1 MPRWFPLKL
10 KSEAQSPGGCGKTRR
25 VGFLGAAGSMNWVI
39 GGAIL
44 LAGFTGCR
52 ARVPAVSADAVDEKP
67 PYSFQN
73 LSSPLDSVAFAADDL
88 HGWAVGTGGTILRTS
103 DGGKNWQRTD
113 NIRVKA
119 ELHSVCVS
127 SDGTRA
133 VAVGDFGNVLR
144 TDDGGKSWA
153 GIPVAG
159 IGATLHTVDLSANGR
174 NGWIVGDYGIILRSV
189 DGGLTWQKSE
199 NANTQNL
206 QAVTFSSDDLH
217 GWAVGDDGAML
228 LSTDGGLEWQSAS
241 GIPKS
246 EYLQGVTFLS
256 DGRHGW
262 TVGDYGAVYQSA
274 DGGRNWLKVP
284 NIPSE
289 GYLNSIVFATDGQHG
304 WIGGDY
310 GVLLRTLDGGQ
321 TWKGVYVPTGE
332 DIYTVAFSGDG
343 KRGWAVGDTGA
354 LLITGDGGEAWSEA
368 GGPVDEVGLRSITF
382 AADALHGW
390 AAGDGGLILRSSDGG
405 QKWQETENLPTHA
418 GLKSVAFSADG
429 KHGWAVGE
437 NSTLLRSADGGQS
450 WQKTGDT
457 PGGPKLYSV
466 AFAADAL
473 RGWAVGEKGTILN
486 TADGGQTWQRHP
498 GVPTPLEL
506 DSVAVTSD
514 GMRGWATGQGGT
526 VLRTT
531 NGGQSWEKVQGILT
545 PVALR
550 SVAFAP
556 DGLHGWASGDS
567 GTVLRTADGGLAWET
582 VMAGSPII
590 LSGAVAFADDG
601 RNGWLVGDNGN
612 IMRSADGGAFWWW
625 VSHDAK
631 QGMISSVAV
640 SHDGLHAWASG
651 DRGTLMRT
659 SSSVVDSRPF
669 EGKLSVRLELGG
681 GTVRPVLSVEDRKLP
696 SIGML
701 YGHLDLSGPRASGDM
716 AKAFTRYFVFG
727 QAYEGW
733 KTADLGPGVYTCHV
747 EVFDGWNVVSQDIQ
761 FGSGPWQRIVGFMG
775 WDIVA
780 TQPLEFL
787 KAHGTQNLV
796 LLLVLYCLAIIGLFA
811 FAPSWFV
818 LWHEKAAPLIAAL
831 PIPSKATDKVTQLAG
846 LFLIGRA
853 RALDAVV
860 AEFAPLALAEL
871 ERIPEVAARPKWVAA
886 PLQVEDEVF
895 GQTASPFAESAAAA
909 EGELYVRGLTELK
922 RHLVQ
927 RRWWLSIEGP
937 GGVGK
942 SALAF
947 QIARWFAAPE
957 PQSRL
962 HITQAIPISIRSL
975 KEGLDAEVLAELKRI
990 LDLPRMS
997 PQLSGALLSR
1007 RRVLALIDGISEKAS
1022 DIEALEIGPLNP
1034 SKGAALTHLVV
1045 MTSRRRIQIPDVV
1058 KVLPKAVDLGS
1069 IDEVLSRYLDDVVG
1083 AGRFSPSQ
1091 REAIRESL
1099 KGIMKEISSESGQ
1112 PPQIPMVFVKLII
1125 QRADEVLSKD
1135 EAPGASGSPEASLP
1149 KDLSELVD
1157 AYVASLLEARPEGV
1171 AEANQAR
1178 RAALACIGQDGLPK
1192 LRPLAAYE
1200 ARSLTLAQLEGLVVT
1215 GLMVKDAA
1223 DVGDPRYKFALDP
1236 IAEYLA
1242 AKELVISVR
1251 DGRMTPAQL
1260 KGDCSQFVAVSDVAA
1275 KVALIARALGVAV
1288 G

>member
-1 MPRWFPLKL
+1 MNCVL
-10 KSEAQSPGGCGKTRR
+10 
-25 VGFLGAAGSMNWVI
+25 AA
-39 GGAIL
+39 AL
-44 LAGFTGCR
+44 LLTGFTGCR
-52 ARVPAVSADAVDEKP
+52 ARVSAASPDRVDKAP

-73 LSSPLDSVAFAADDL
+73 LSNPLDAVAFAADDL
-88 HGWAVGTGGTILRTS
+88 HGWAVGTGGTILRSS

-113 NIRVKA
+113 HIPVRA
-119 ELHSVCVS
+119 ELHSVSVS
-127 SDGTRA
+127 SDSTRA

-144 TDDGGKSWA
+144 TDDGGKSWIR
-153 GIPVAG
+153 IPVPG
-159 IGATLHTVDLSANGR
+159 IGAPLNGVALSANGR
-174 NGWIVGDYGIILRSV
+174 TGWIVGNYGIVLRSV
-189 DGGLTWQKSE
+189 DGGLTWRKSE
-199 NANTQNL
+199 NASIQNL
-206 QAVTFSSDDLH
+206 QAVTFSSDDQH

-228 LSTDGGLEWQSAS
+228 LSTDGGQTWQSSS

-246 EYLQGVTFLS
+246 EFMEGVTFLS

-262 TVGDYGAVYQSA
+262 TVGAYGAVYQTA

-289 GYLNSIVFATDGQHG
+289 GYLNSIVFAADGQRG

-310 GVLLRTLDGGQ
+310 GTLLRTIDGGQ
-321 TWKGVYVPTGE
+321 TWQGVGVPTGE
-332 DIYTVAFSGDG
+332 DIYTIAFSADG
-343 KRGWAVGDTGA
+343 KHGWAVGDTGA
-354 LLITGDGGEAWSEA
+354 LLTSGDAGDNWSEA
-368 GGPVDEVGLRSITF
+368 RGPVDEVGLRSITF
-382 AADALHGW
+382 AADARHGW
-390 AAGDGGLILRSSDGG
+390 AVGDAGLILRSRDGG
-405 QKWQETENLPTHA
+405 QTWRETENLPTQA
-418 GLKSVAFSADG
+418 WLKSVAFSTDG
-429 KHGWAVGE
+429 KHGWAVGD
-437 NSTLLRSADGGQS
+437 NSTLLRSKDGGQT
-450 WQKTGDT
+450 WQKTDDT

-486 TADGGQTWQRHP
+486 TMDGGQTWQNHP
-498 GVPTPLEL
+498 GIPTPLEL
-506 DSVAVTSD
+506 DSVTVTPD
-514 GMRGWATGQGGT
+514 GMHGWATGQSGT
-526 VLRTT
+526 ILRTT
-531 NGGQSWEKVQGILT
+531 NGGQSWEKVAGILT
-545 PVALR
+545 PRELR
-550 SVAFAP
+550 CVVFAP
-556 DGLHGWASGDS
+556 GGLRGWASGNS
-567 GTVLRTADGGLAWET
+567 GTVLRTTDGGLTWET
-582 VMAGSPII
+582 VMAVSSTV
-590 LSGAVAFADDG
+590 LTGAVAFADDG
-601 RNGWLVGDNGN
+601 LRGWLVGDHGN
-612 IMRSADGGAFWWW
+612 IMRSTDGGVTWWW
-625 VSHDAK
+625 VATDPK
-631 QGMISSVAV
+631 LGMISSVAI
-640 SHDGLHAWASG
+640 SHDGQQVWASG

-659 SSSVVDSRPF
+659 SSSVADYKPF
-669 EGKLSVRLELGG
+669 EGKLSVRLEFKEGA
-681 GTVRPVLSVEDRKLP
+681 VRPVLSIEDRTLP
-696 SIGML
+696 SIGL
-701 YGHLDLSGPRASGDM
+701 VSAHLDLSGPRASGDM
-716 AKAFTRYFVFG
+716 AKAFARYFVFG

-747 EVFDGWNVVSQDIQ
+747 EVFDGWNIVSQDIK
-761 FGSGPWQRIVGFMG
+761 FGNGPWERIVGFMG
-775 WDIVA
+775 WDIA
-780 TQPLEFL
+780 TSQPLDFF

-796 LLLVLYCLAIIGLFA
+796 LLLILYCLAIVGLFV
-811 FAPSWFV
+811 FMPSWFV

-846 LFLIGRA
+846 LFLITRR

-871 ERIPEVAARPKWVAA
+871 EKLPEVTARPKWVAA
-886 PLQVEDEVF
+886 PLQIEDELF
-895 GQTASPFAESAAAA
+895 GRTANPVPELGAVA
-909 EGELYVRGLTELK
+909 EGELYIRGLTELK
-922 RHLVQ
+922 RHLVH

-947 QIARWFAAPE
+947 QMARWFAAPE

-962 HITQAIPISIRSL
+962 HIVQAIPISIRSL

-990 LDLPRMS
+990 VDLPRMS

-1007 RRVLALIDGISEKAS
+1007 RRVLALVDGISEKAS
-1022 DIEALEIGPLNP
+1022 DIEALELDALNP

-1058 KVLPKAVDLGS
+1058 KVLPKAVDLGT

-1099 KGIMKEISSESGQ
+1099 KGIMKEMSRESGQ

-1125 QRADEVLSKD
+1125 QRADEVLEKD
-1135 EAPGASGSPEASLP
+1135 DMSGISGSAEASLP

-1157 AYVASLLEARPEGV
+1157 AYVASLLEARPDCV

-1200 ARSLTLAQLEGLVVT
+1200 ARSLALAQLEGLVIT
-1215 GLMVKDAA
+1215 GLMIKDAA

-1251 DGRMTPAQL
+1251 DGRMTADQL
-1260 KGDCSQFVAVSDVAA
+1260 KSDCSQFVAVSDVAA
-1275 KVALIARALGVAV
+1275 KIALIARALGVAV
-1288 G
+1288 S